1 MLHNLTTT
9 CLFQSLFL
17 DEGGQAEFWICCDPG
32 YYLDRLSRIIDEVPL
47 MHFFCE
53 MSSYCGFSSE
63 ARLIFFDNTLGQIPF
78 FPLHFFPGP

>member
-1 MLHNLTTT
+1 MLHNLKAT

-47 MHFFCE
+47 MHYFSCE
-53 MSSYCGFSSE
+53 MSSYFSFSFE
-63 ARLIFFDNTLGQIPF
+63 ATLIFLDNTLGQIPF
-78 FPLHFFPGP
+78 FP